1 MRGAR
6 RATKAHPGSG
16 NLLQAPGPLRLHSCL
31 PPSWSQPPGAVS
43 LSVQWMAIDYAEDVR
58 FQRLTTTCSRLLLLG
73 RPCSSQLEHA
83 LGELEYIAKL
93 MPRKHAEIKLWPT
106 SFRYT
111 QGYLKAHH
119 GYKGNS
125 LLHLQAF
132 LSKEVATSSFH
143 KRNLNRYSLA
153 SFSELA
159 QPLEPELSRT
169 TQQRKFPLLHFKLS
183 STLHTSLSRC

>member
-1 MRGAR
+1 M
-6 RATKAHPGSG
+6 KQG
-16 NLLQAPGPLRLHSCL
+16 NASAGGLESNQSTPRLRKSL

-43 LSVQWMAIDYAEDVR
+43 LSVQWMAIDDAEDVR
-58 FQRLTTTCSRLLLLG
+58 FQRPTTTCSRLLLPG
-73 RPCSSQLEHA
+73 RPCSSQLEHT
-83 LGELEYIAKL
+83 LGELQYIAKL

-153 SFSELA
+153 SFSERA
-159 QPLEPELSRT
+159 QPLEPKLSRT
-169 TQQRKFPLLHFKLS
+169 TQRKFPLLHFKLS